1 MANFFDYKRA
11 ALVKPRNR
19 FKVTTNDEHLNV
31 ALENMTPDLHSLD
44 RFIGDIDQYN
54 SGLPVLLKKYL
65 SLNAKIVAFN
75 VDPKF
80 NDCIDGLLVLDIFKV
95 PKQTIESLLK
105 ELNDTDLLGRFFSET
120 ESC

>member
-11 ALVKPRNR
+11 AFVKPRNK
-19 FKVTTNDEHLNV
+19 FKVTTDDQHLNT

-44 RFIGDIDQYN
+44 KFIGDIDQYN

-65 SLNAKIVAFN
+65 GLNAKIVAFN

-95 PKQTIESLLK
+95 PKSTIESLLK
-105 ELNDTDLLGRFFSET
+105 ELNDTTLLARLFSES
-120 ESC
+120 ES